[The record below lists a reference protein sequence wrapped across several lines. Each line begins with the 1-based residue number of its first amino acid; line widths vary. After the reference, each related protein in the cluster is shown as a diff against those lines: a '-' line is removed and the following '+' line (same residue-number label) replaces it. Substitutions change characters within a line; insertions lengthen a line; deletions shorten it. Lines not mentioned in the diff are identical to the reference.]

1 MNRIYRVVW
10 NSATHSWAV
19 ASEMAKGRKKSSV
32 SKVAK
37 VFGLAIAVAAGSN
50 ALISA
55 ADAQVVTVSN
65 LNGSLIGIP
74 YSTIRTSF
82 DESTLVNTSLVPVGQ
97 FAQAWGPTST
107 ATGSY
112 SMAIGNL
119 SAATA
124 DDTTAVGT
132 NASAAGQGS
141 TVVGY
146 RATSTA
152 AATNSVALGANATV
166 TAMNSVALGANST
179 TTTDLTQP
187 AYNPFDVA
195 LGGQTAAGEVSVGSA
210 TQQRRLTNVAAGSA
224 MTDAVNVSQL
234 QSVAAVAGAGWTLQA
249 NGQNPGVVGPNGV
262 STVNIVNG
270 VNTAVTYNPVSGN
283 LEVDVI
289 KNPTFAGL
297 VTAQKGLNM
306 SGTVISNVADGVAP
320 TDAVNVSQLA
330 AASSGA
336 GAVKYDVN
344 ADTSI
349 NYNSVTLGNG
359 AVSNDGGLTGAT
371 KLSNVAQGYV
381 SSDSTDA
388 VNGAQLYQTNQ
399 AVTQNTTDITN
410 LGNTVT
416 DQGNQINSIYTT
428 GTQYFHA
435 NSTGPDSAATGTDSV
450 AIGTGAVSSNANDV
464 ALGASS
470 TTAAAVATTGATIGG
485 TNYSFAGATPTSTL
499 SVGSAGNERTITNVA
514 AGRISAE
521 STDAVNG
528 SELFAT
534 NQAVDQNTTDIAN
547 MSTTVNNINN
557 GGGVK
562 YFHANSILADASAT
576 GTNSVAVGPQAV
588 SSAANSVALG
598 NGAVASTDNSVALG
612 AGSTTGAVQGTGGAT
627 IAGNSYTFAGS
638 NPTGTVSV
646 GAAGQ
651 ERTVSNVAAG
661 QLSADSTDAVN
672 GSQLY
677 ATNQAVNGLS
687 TQVTNVSN
695 AVNNVTGNIT
705 NLTNGQAGMF
715 QVSADNNTPAPSPT
729 GTQSLAGGA
738 GSVASGASSMAV
750 GNGSQATASNTTAV
764 GNGAQATAS
773 NAVAIGAGS
782 VATRANTVSVGTAG
796 GERQITNVAAG
807 TQGTDAVNVN
817 QLQSA
822 QAGTVHYDTNV
833 DGSANYNSVT
843 LNSGGSSATLH
854 NVAAGAAPSD
864 AVNVGQLNAGINQA
878 QNWSKTY
885 TDQQVDSMGNRAFAG
900 VASAIAATNLPQAYQ
915 PNQSSAGVA
924 LGSFHGQT
932 GIAFGVS
939 TISESGRYVFKA
951 SASTDSR
958 GDAGVGVG
966 AGMVW

>member
-10 NSATHSWAV
+10 NSATHSWVV
-19 ASEMAKGRKKSSV
+19 ASEMAKGRKKSSA
-32 SKVAK
+32 SKAAK
-37 VFGLAIAVAAGSN
+37 VLSLAIAVAAGSN
-50 ALISA
+50 ALIST

-65 LNGSLIGIP
+65 LNGSLIGTP

-152 AATNSVALGANATV
+152 AANNSVALGANATV

-249 NGQNPGVVGPNGV
+249 NGQNPGVVGPNGM

-270 VNTAVTYNPVSGN
+270 VNTAATYNPVSGN

-289 KNPTFAGL
+289 KNPTFAGW

-306 SGTVISNVADGVAP
+306 SGTVISNVAAGVAP

-330 AASSGA
+330 AVSG
-336 GAVKYDVN
+336 GGTGGVKYDVN

-359 AVSNDGGLTGAT
+359 TVSTDGGLTHAT

-399 AVTQNTTDITN
+399 AVTQNTADITN

-435 NSTGPDSAATGTDSV
+435 NSTGADSAATGIDSV

-470 TTAAAVATTGATIGG
+470 TTAAAVATTGAIIGG

-499 SVGSAGNERTITNVA
+499 SVGSVGSERTITNVA

-588 SSAANSVALG
+588 SSATNSVALG

-695 AVNNVTGNIT
+695 AASNVTGNIT

-715 QVSADNNTPAPSPT
+715 QVSADSNTPAPSPT

-738 GSVASGASSMAV
+738 GAVASGNTSMAV

-782 VATRANTVSVGTAG
+782 VADRANTVSVGTAG
-796 GERQITNVAAG
+796 GERQVTNVAAG

-817 QLQSA
+817 QLQTA

-878 QNWSKTY
+878 QNWSKSY
-885 TDQQVDSMGNRAFAG
+885 TDQQVDSMGNHAFAG

-958 GDAGVGVG
+958 GEVRLSVAAG
-966 AGMVW
+966 